1 MKIKFPDLTAKQI
14 VEKYKNKLGKGKL
27 LYDTTWYEKEDFY
40 TKEKCR
46 KGTREII
53 TDLTPTLGKTW
64 DECKEMGEML
74 NFAELLWC
82 VIKIPDF
89 LKEYKYS
96 WTSSR
101 MSYGYFVSAGNFD
114 DNGGIVCR
122 NGPRY
127 SCSGLGCAF
136 SAVALKS
143 SSIDTLKGDEASSLG
158 ARITALEDWVSK
170 ESNFINPFPKI

>member
-1 MKIKFPDLTAKQI
+1 MLYNNDW
-14 VEKYKNKLGKGKL
+14 YKN
-27 LYDTTWYEKEDFY
+27 EDFF

-46 KGTREII
+46 EGTREII
-53 TDLTPTLGKTW
+53 TDLTPTFGKTW

-101 MSYGYFVSAGNFD
+101 ASYGDFVVAGDFDDDGGFVSW
-114 DNGGIVCR
+114 R
-122 NGPRY
+122 GPRD
-127 SCSGLGCAF
+127 SRSDVGCAF

-143 SSIDTLKGDEASSLG
+143 STIDTLTGDKASSLG
-158 ARITALEDWVSK
+158 VLPNELI
-170 ESNFINPFPKI
+170 IN

>member
-1 MKIKFPDLTAKQI
+1 MKITFPNKTAKQLY
-14 VEKYKNKLGKGKL
+14 EECGNKLGKSKL
-27 LYDTTWYEKEDFY
+27 LYNNDWYKNEDFF

-46 KGTREII
+46 EGTREII
-53 TDLTPTLGKTW
+53 TDLTPTFGKTW

-101 MSYGYFVSAGNFD
+101 TSDGSFVVAGDFLD
-114 DNGGIVCR
+114 DGGAVSGGR
-122 NGPRY
+122 PRY
-127 SCSGLGCAF
+127 SPSIIGCAF

-143 SSIDTLKGDEASSLG
+143 STIEPLKSDEASSLG
-158 ARITALEDWVSK
+158 ARIKLLEDDVD
-170 ESNFINPFPKI
+170 KIKKFLII